1 MRVKLSNGDIVEIN
15 GEVVEEE
22 RTEENTE
29 EITEERTEETTEEN
43 SEKTPTTAE
52 ILATIKKL
60 ESRVDSEL
68 DKIKNDFIAK
78 ITANPKEKKVDETE
92 QITVDDL
99 ADLY

>member
-22 RTEENTE
+22 RTEET
-29 EITEERTEETTEEN
+29 TEERTEETTEERT
-43 SEKTPTTAE
+43 EERTEETPTTAE

-60 ESRVDSEL
+60 ESRVDDEF

-78 ITANPKEKKVDETE
+78 ITANPKEKKIDETE
-92 QITVDDL
+92 KITVDDL